1 MKNTAQKTTKLY
13 SGVQVRERMM
23 WQDGTRARARR
34 AHTPARTGCCSRP
47 ADCAPLSQN
56 TGSPYDPARSDA
68 CMGGSWSSCN
78 DSKPF

>member
-1 MKNTAQKTTKLY
+1 MLHASMACRVITVAAGLTRSTAAGRFGRSLVKNTAQKTTKLY
-13 SGVQVRERMM
+13 SGV
-23 WQDGTRARARR
+23 
-34 AHTPARTGCCSRP
+34 
-47 ADCAPLSQN
+47 QN

>member
-1 MKNTAQKTTKLY
+1 MYGICDCCPFLSLFLGRFGKSLVRNYGQKTTKLY
-13 SGVQVRERMM
+13 SGV
-23 WQDGTRARARR
+23 
-34 AHTPARTGCCSRP
+34 
-47 ADCAPLSQN
+47 QN